1 MNDHD
6 THTTPLSVEEA
17 WIADWALAGLEAI
30 ERHLA
35 RRAAFAEFLRTRP
48 PVDSGDDDADGAP
61 DA

>member
-6 THTTPLSVEEA
+6 THTTPPSVEEA
-17 WIADWALAGLEAI
+17 WIADWAVAGLEAI

-35 RRAAFAEFLRTRP
+35 RHAAFAEFLRTRP
-48 PVDSGDDDADGAP
+48 PVDSGDDDVDGDT